1 MTSHAIRRKDPQ
13 RRPAIACASLIG
25 AALVLVLVGRHPPQP
40 PEIDPASVVESMDLR
55 FSDLADGS
63 VVALNAATGAKL
75 ERIDPGVGGFIRV
88 TMRSFANERKQRGLS
103 SDVPFTLTR
112 MKDGDL
118 LLRDPLTGRTMLLN
132 AFGPSNEG
140 AFAQLL
146 DKGRTTQ

>member
-1 MTSHAIRRKDPQ
+1 MAQTWTDPNRK
-13 RRPAIACASLIG
+13 PAVACG
-25 AALVLVLVGRHPPQP
+25 ALLTAAVVLAFVGRHERSAPV
-40 PEIDPASVVESMDLR
+40 IDPANVRQE
-55 FSDLADGS
+55 LALKFTDAPDGS
-63 VVALNAATGAKL
+63 VVAIDAGSGTEL
-75 ERIDPGVGGFIRV
+75 ERIAPGAGGFIRV